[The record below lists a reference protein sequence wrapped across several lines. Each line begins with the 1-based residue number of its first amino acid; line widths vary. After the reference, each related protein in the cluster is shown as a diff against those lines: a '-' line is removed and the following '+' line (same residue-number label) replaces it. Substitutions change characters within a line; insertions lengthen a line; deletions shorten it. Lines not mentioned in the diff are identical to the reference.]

1 MSPSILGDTDHIEI
15 CVYVEEEGD
24 NEETERE
31 AELKTEVTPHMLR
44 TTGGR
49 LGTWETGFI
58 F

>member
-31 AELKTEVTPHMLR
+31 AEIKTEVTPHMLR

-49 LGTWETGFI
+49 LGT
-58 F
+58 